1 MSAYNDKRRDLKRPY
16 RKKAF
21 QTGMSQVSKTVDN
34 YPLPPS
40 SYSTQTHLQTS
51 PVRKGVDPRTY
62 QRDIRP
68 SVESLEIAR
77 TIDMARYPWNLVPKP
92 DSANVISRAR
102 VDFTLVPVLDDE
114 FLDVLVLNVANV
126 TGAQPVTPT
135 AGGAGLADRGQSPDE
150 ATIATGE
157 PSGAVTPAGAAAG
170 DSRFPGQ
177 AGRDAAGIAG
187 TLTIA
192 APGDVYMIQSF
203 GHSDIT
209 NANLAAGGPISNANP
224 IIYQIWVDGKMM
236 MEWQNFQFAAV
247 TPPRDQWRFLQPLSV
262 TKQIVL
268 RIINHT
274 ADDITLGE
282 FESCFVGWGEQRSNY
297 EDISHQQLENT

>member
-1 MSAYNDKRRDLKRPY
+1 
-16 RKKAF
+16 
-21 QTGMSQVSKTVDN
+21 MSQVSKTVDN
-34 YPLPPS
+34 NPLPPS

-77 TIDMARYPWNLVPKP
+77 SIDMARYPWNLVPKP

-102 VDFTLVPVLDDE
+102 VDFTVTNVNDNQ
-114 FLDVLVLNVANV
+114 FLDVLVLNVADV
-126 TGAQPVTPT
+126 TGAQPATPAGTGAT
-135 AGGAGLADRGQSPDE
+135 AADRGQRPDE
-150 ATIATGE
+150 ASIPTGE
-157 PSGAVTPAGAAAG
+157 DSGVVTPPGAAAG

-177 AGRDAAGIAG
+177 GGRDAAGVAG
-187 TLTIA
+187 TLSIA

-209 NANLAAGGPISNANP
+209 NANLAAGGPISTANP
-224 IIYQIWVDGKMM
+224 IIYQIWVDGQMM

-247 TPPRDQWRFLQPLSV
+247 TPQRDQWQFLQPLTV

-268 RIINHT
+268 RIVNHT
-274 ADDITLGE
+274 ADNITLGE